1 MAKKKDL
8 ASAIGAMLPD
18 VQQQAQDTI
27 EEYDARKTQGKAG
40 MKLERMNMGFSSENY
55 EFLRVMAGIHKM
67 SITKYVDH
75 LIEEER
81 RRSADLYNKA
91 KDLMKDL

>member
-1 MAKKKDL
+1 MAKKQDF
-8 ASAIGAMLPD
+8 ASAIGAMLPEA
-18 VQQQAQDTI
+18 QKAQDTI

-40 MKLERMNMGFSSENY
+40 MKLERMNMGFSGENY

-67 SITKYVDH
+67 SITKYVNH

>member
-18 VQQQAQDTI
+18 VQQAQDTI

-55 EFLRVMAGIHKM
+55 EFLRVMAVIHKM
-67 SITKYVDH
+67 SITKYVNH

-91 KDLMKDL
+91 KDLMNNL

>member
-1 MAKKKDL
+1 
-8 ASAIGAMLPD
+8 
-18 VQQQAQDTI
+18 
-27 EEYDARKTQGKAG
+27 
-40 MKLERMNMGFSSENY
+40 MNMGFSSENY

-67 SITKYVDH
+67 SITKYVNH

-91 KDLMKDL
+91 KDLMNNL

>member
-67 SITKYVDH
+67 SITKYVNH

>member
-8 ASAIGAMLPD
+8 ASAIGAMLPET
-18 VQQQAQDTI
+18 QQKTQDTI
-27 EEYDARKTQGKAG
+27 EEYDPRKTQGKAG
-40 MKLERMNMGFSSENY
+40 KKLERMYMGFSSENY
-55 EFLRVMAGIHKM
+55 EFLRYMAAAHRM
-67 SITKYVDH
+67 TMTKYVNH

-81 RRSADLYNKA
+81 RRNPDLYEKV

>member
-55 EFLRVMAGIHKM
+55 EFLRYMAAAHRM
-67 SITKYVDH
+67 TITKYVNH

-81 RRSADLYNKA
+81 RRNPDLYEKVKSLMN
-91 KDLMKDL
+91 DL